1 MLNTLITIGSFLLAI
16 GVLITV
22 HEYGHFLIARLLGV
36 KVLRFSIG
44 FGKPLVMWHGGGADR
59 VEYAIAPI
67 PLGGYCR
74 MLDEREGEVDAG
86 EQHRAFNRQPLL
98 KRAAI
103 LFAGPGFNLLLAVL
117 CYWFVFMS
125 GVPGLRPVVG
135 AVAPHSAAAQ
145 VGIHK
150 GDEIIAVGGG
160 ATPTWQAA
168 ELGLLNGVMNGG
180 PVSLTVKPPQGPPQ
194 TVQLQVNGDSKELTK
209 PGRLLP
215 GLGLSIWRPTVPA
228 LIGQVE
234 DNSPAAAAGL
244 QVGDKV
250 IESGGQPITS
260 WHQWVDFIRQ
270 RPDQTVP
277 VTVMRNNSRV
287 TLQLHI
293 GVAQASS
300 KNGQSIGHVGA
311 GVQVPPGFNDRLF
324 TVQQYAP
331 LPALGRAIG
340 QTGQFSWL
348 TLKTL
353 WGMIS
358 GHVSWKSL
366 MGPVGIAEYAGSAA
380 SAGLTAFVTFLALI
394 SISLG
399 IANLFPIPVLDGGQL
414 LYCAIEW
421 IKGGPLSLRSQMLGQ
436 QIGITLLLALLS
448 FTVFNDLTRI
458 AG

>member
-44 FGKPLVMWHGGGADR
+44 FGKPLAMWHGGGADR
-59 VEYAIAPI
+59 TEYAIAPI
-67 PLGGYCR
+67 PLGGYCK
-74 MLDEREGEVDAG
+74 MLDEREGEVDAS
-86 EQHRAFNRQPLL
+86 EQHRAFNRQPLP

-103 LFAGPGFNLLLAVL
+103 LFAGPGFNLLLAVI
-117 CYWFVFMS
+117 CYWVVFMT

-135 AVAPHSAAAQ
+135 VVTPHSAAAEA
-145 VGIHK
+145 GIGK
-150 GDEIIAVGGG
+150 GDEIVAVGGA
-160 ATPTWQAA
+160 ATPTWQAV
-168 ELGLLNGVMNGG
+168 ELGLLNSVMNGG
-180 PVSLTVKPPQGPPQ
+180 PLSLKVKPPRGTPHTVELQPQ
-194 TVQLQVNGDSKELTK
+194 ESSKNLTK
-209 PGRLLP
+209 PGQLLP
-215 GLGLSIWRPTVPA
+215 GLGLTIWRPTVPA
-228 LIGQVE
+228 VLGQVLE
-234 DNSPAAAAGL
+234 NGPAASAGL

-250 IESGGQPITS
+250 VESGGHAIHT
-260 WHQWVDFIRQ
+260 WHQWVQFIQQ

-277 VTVMRNNSRV
+277 VTVIRNGSR
-287 TLQLHI
+287 LKLHLHI
-293 GVAQASS
+293 GVTQGSRG
-300 KNGQSIGHVGA
+300 GQRIGHIGA
-311 GVQVPPGFNDRLF
+311 GARVPPGFHDRMF

-331 LPALGRAIG
+331 LPALARAFG

-348 TLKTL
+348 TLKTI
-353 WGMIS
+353 WGMIA
-358 GHVSWKSL
+358 GQVSWKSL
-366 MGPVGIAEYAGSAA
+366 MGPVGIAQYAGSAA

-399 IANLFPIPVLDGGQL
+399 IANLFPIPMLDGGQL

-421 IKGGPLSLRSQMLGQ
+421 IKGRPLSLRSQMLGQ